1 MIALENLALRRG
13 RDLLFAEASMQIH
26 RGERI
31 GIIGRNGCGKTS
43 LLQLLQQRLEV
54 DSGRLSIPEDWQI
67 ACMQQEINA
76 VARSALDYVLDGHV
90 QLRQAQSLLARS
102 EQEDDTAGMA
112 AAHDRLDH
120 LRAWEAEANAAQLLA
135 GLGFE
140 PGDGARPVNDFSGG
154 WRMRL
159 NLARALMC
167 PSDCLLL
174 DEPTNHLDIDAVAW
188 LERWL
193 LRYAGTLMLISHDR
207 DFLDAVCTRILSFEQ
222 GRLQLYSGN
231 YSDAEQQRAQRQ
243 AQQQAQAVK
252 VQARVEQI
260 NRFVSRFRAQANKA
274 RQAQSR
280 LKELDRLPQIEAAQ
294 ADSPY
299 HFELPAADRQ
309 SDPLL
314 HLRDAELGYA
324 DACILSQVSL
334 SLRPGQRVAILGRN
348 GAGKSTL
355 LKSLAGLQPLLA
367 GERSCGEHLRIG
379 YFAQHQLDALDLQA
393 SPMLQ
398 LQRLHP
404 AASSQSIRDFLGGF
418 GFGADAET
426 AGIAHFSG
434 GEKARLALALLAW
447 QKPNLLILDEPTN
460 HLDMQ
465 MRHALTVA
473 LTGFAGSV
481 LLVSHDRHLLRSC
494 ADELWHVHAGR
505 VQQFRGSLEDYVQ
518 QLREDFGAGTEAG
531 MAANDAAG
539 SGQAAT
545 AAGDVRKRRR
555 QQAAAQRQRLAPMRK
570 SLQHTEQRLSQVA
583 QTLQTLHA
591 QLADET
597 LYQNPQGKTLQTLLQ
612 QQGELKKQHDE
623 LEQQWLQQAEEL
635 EQLQLAA
642 ISQTS

>member
-13 RDLLFAEASMQIH
+13 SELLFEHASMQIH
-26 RGERI
+26 RGERV

-43 LLQLLQQRLEV
+43 LLKLLQQQLEA
-54 DSGRLSIPEDWQI
+54 DSGQLSIPDDWQI
-67 ACMQQEINA
+67 ACMAQEIDA
-76 VARSALDYVLDGHV
+76 VERSALDHVLDGHV
-90 QLRQAQSLLARS
+90 QLRLAQQQLAQA
-102 EQEDDTAGMA
+102 EQQHDDAGIT
-112 AAHDRLDH
+112 AAHSHLDH
-120 LRAWEAEANAAQLLA
+120 LRAWETAAKAAQLLS

-140 PGDGARPVNDFSGG
+140 TGDGERAVNDFSGG

-193 LRYAGTLMLISHDR
+193 LRYDGTLMLISHDR
-207 DFLDAVCTRILSFEQ
+207 DFLDTVCTRILSFEH
-222 GRLQLYSGN
+222 GRLHVYTGN
-231 YSDAEQQRAQRQ
+231 YSAAEQQRAERQ
-243 AQQQAQAVK
+243 AQQQAEAAK
-252 VQARVEQI
+252 VQARVAEI

-299 HFELPAADRQ
+299 RFELPAAEKT

-314 HLRDAELGYA
+314 HLRDATLGYG
-324 DACILSQVSL
+324 DSTILSQVNL
-334 SLRPGQRVAILGRN
+334 SLRPGQRVAVLGRN

-355 LKSLAGLQPLLA
+355 LKSLAGTQQLLS
-367 GERSCGEHLRIG
+367 GERTVGEHLQIG

-398 LQRLHP
+398 LQRLRP
-404 AASSQSIRDFLGGF
+404 AASTQSMRDFLGGF
-418 GFGADAET
+418 GFGADAEVD
-426 AGIAHFSG
+426 GIGHFSG

-473 LTGFAGSV
+473 LVGFAGSV

-494 ADELWHVHAGR
+494 ADELWHVQSGR
-505 VQQFRGSLEDYVQ
+505 VHVFRGSLDDYVQ
-518 QLREDFGAGTEAG
+518 QLQDGNSNGTTSNSDAETDGAGKL
-531 MAANDAAG
+531 
-539 SGQAAT
+539 SG
-545 AAGDVRKRRR
+545 DDRKRRR
-555 QQAAAQRQRLAPMRK
+555 QQAAEQRQREAPLRK
-570 SLQHTEQRLSQVA
+570 SVQQTEQRLHRVA
-583 QTLQTLHA
+583 ADLQQLHA
-591 QLADET
+591 QLSDEA
-597 LYQNPQGKTLQTLLQ
+597 LYQSDQATQLQSLLR

-623 LEQQWLQQAEEL
+623 LEQLWLQQAEDL
-635 EQLQLAA
+635 EQ
-642 ISQTS
+642 SSC